1 MFKTHEKRNKEWNQ
15 NKKFKVKIYTSVCF
29 FLALHAKP
37 THFSTS
43 RLKIE
48 YDFLLLLKIW
58 FFCVPEFYYCN
69 FFYGNFIKLCEPT
82 KQLKNYWTEWK
93 SWHAMK
99 LCFYVLYIIMKLCFA
114 FFTFVADFLP
124 FFDNCII
131 NFFALNS
138 KTYNNETEC
147 TLIYFLYLVFV
158 LIVYFHIILY

>member
-99 LCFYVLYIIMKLCFA
+99 LCFYVLYIIMKLLLLFSLLLQIFCHFL
-114 FFTFVADFLP
+114 TTVSSTFLP
-124 FFDNCII
+124 W
-131 NFFALNS
+131 
-138 KTYNNETEC
+138 TEK
-147 TLIYFLYLVFV
+147 
-158 LIVYFHIILY
+158 HIIMKLSVH

>member
-1 MFKTHEKRNKEWNQ
+1 MFETHEKRSKEWNQ

-69 FFYGNFIKLCEPT
+69 FFYGNFIKLCEADKT
-82 KQLKNYWTEWK
+82 IKELLDWVE
-93 SWHAMK
+93 K
-99 LCFYVLYIIMKLCFA
+99 LTRHELMFG
-114 FFTFVADFLP
+114 FFHFCCRFSAIFWQQ
-124 FFDNCII
+124 
-131 NFFALNS
+131 
-138 KTYNNETEC
+138 YH
-147 TLIYFLYLVFV
+147 LIFCLEQQN
-158 LIVYFHIILY
+158 I